1 MYKKIWKDEEAV
13 SPVIAT
19 ILMVA
24 ITVVLAGVLV
34 VYMQQFSGGPGE
46 QAPNGSFVASSFSN
60 PEEGTTTNSG
70 GWSVKVISLTGGKP
84 GWSDVTVT
92 LKSSAGVNVKAIA
105 GVKAGNSDF
114 ESEST
119 ALNWYGM
126 ANLGAPNYVESSTG
140 LSTAVIG
147 AEGNIAGAE
156 FQTIE
161 GAWFIVMD
169 NDADGKIS
177 PNDIVMVFK
186 NNDAVGVDDITAGYS
201 VEFKVSAGNIGG
213 APLN

>member
-60 PEEGTTTNSG
+60 PEEGITTNSG

-105 GVKAGNSDF
+105 GVKVANADF
-114 ESEST
+114 SAESA

-126 ANLGAPNYVESSTG
+126 TNLAAPNYVEAG
-140 LSTAVIG
+140 ASTAVIG
-147 AEGNIAGAE
+147 AETSIAGAE

-169 NDADGKIS
+169 NDGDGKIS

-186 NNDAVGVDDITAGYS
+186 DNNADGTEDITAGYS